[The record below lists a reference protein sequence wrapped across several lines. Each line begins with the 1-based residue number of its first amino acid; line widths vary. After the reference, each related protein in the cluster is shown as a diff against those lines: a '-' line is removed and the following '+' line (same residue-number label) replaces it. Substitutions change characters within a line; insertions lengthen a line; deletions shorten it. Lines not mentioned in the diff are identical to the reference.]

1 MNLINKLKLRIIDY
15 YIIRKFL
22 GTFFFALLMIIT
34 IVVIFDIS
42 EKIDDF
48 IGKHATLKQVVFD
61 YYLNFIPYFAV
72 LFSSLFTFISVIFFT
87 SKMAYNTEIIAI
99 LNSGMS
105 FRRLLYPYILS
116 AAFLSS
122 FSFLLSNYVIP
133 GANRKRFAFEE
144 LYVRNSQYD
153 YTKRNIHKQIEP
165 GTFVY
170 LESFSNM
177 AGVGYKFSMEKFEGN
192 ILVSKL
198 MAENIRWDSIT
209 NKWQLNNYYI
219 RKINGDHETLSKGL
233 KKDTVISLDPK
244 EFKRRDNFV
253 EAMSIHELNSYI
265 KMMKLQGADNLSLYI
280 IEREKRLAYPLS
292 TFILTMIGVTLS
304 TRKVRGGIGVH
315 IGVGLT
321 LSFAYILFMQ
331 FSSQFA
337 ISGALSPMLA
347 AWIPNI
353 IFAGISLYL
362 YKIAP
367 K

>member
-1 MNLINKLKLRIIDY
+1 MKVFDKLKLRLIDY

-34 IVVIFDIS
+34 IAVIFDIS

-48 IGKHATLKQVVFD
+48 ITKHATFKQIIFD

-72 LFSSLFTFISVIFFT
+72 LFSSLFTFIAVIFFT

-99 LNSGMS
+99 LCSGMS
-105 FRRLLYPYILS
+105 FRRLLYPYLLS
-116 AAFLSS
+116 AAFIST

-133 GANRKRFAFEE
+133 QANRKRFAFEE
-144 LYVRNSQYD
+144 IYVQGNKFD
-153 YTKRNIHKQIEP
+153 YIKRNIHKQVEP

-170 LESFSNM
+170 MESFSNFNDM
-177 AGVGYKFSMEKFEGN
+177 GFKFSMEKFNGN
-192 ILVSKL
+192 VLVSKL
-198 MAENIRWDSIT
+198 MADNIRWDSIA
-209 NKWQLNNYYI
+209 NKWQISNYYI
-219 RKINGDHETLSKGL
+219 RNIDGTKETIKKGYRLDTLVKI
-233 KKDTVISLDPK
+233 DPK

-253 EAMSIHELNSYI
+253 EAMSIHELNEYI
-265 KMMKLQGADNLSLYI
+265 NMLRLQGADNLNNFI
-280 IEREKRLAYPLS
+280 IEREKRLAYPFS

-315 IGVGLT
+315 IGAGLT

-337 ISGALSPMLA
+337 ISGELSPMLA

-353 IFAGISLYL
+353 IFIFVSLYL
-362 YKIAP
+362 YWAAP

>member
-1 MNLINKLKLRIIDY
+1 MSFFNKLKLRIIDY
-15 YIIRKFL
+15 YIIKKFL

-34 IVVIFDIS
+34 IAVIFDIS

-48 IGKHATLKQVVFD
+48 ITRHATVREVIFD

-99 LNSGMS
+99 LCSGMS
-105 FRRLLYPYILS
+105 FRRLIYPYLLA
-116 AAFLSS
+116 AAFISG

-133 GANRKRFAFEE
+133 HANKRRFAFEE
-144 LYVRNSQYD
+144 IYIQGHPYD
-153 YTKRNIHKQIEP
+153 YLKRNIHKQTEP

-170 LESFSNM
+170 MESFSNSTNI
-177 AGVGYKFSMEKFEGN
+177 GYRFSMEKFDGN

-198 MAENIRWDSIT
+198 MADYIRWDSLS
-209 NKWQLNNYYI
+209 NKWKLNNYYI
-219 RKINGDHETLSKGL
+219 RNIKGTKETVIKGYQ
-233 KKDTVISLDPK
+233 KDTVVNIDPK

-253 EAMSIHELNSYI
+253 EAMSIHELNEYI
-265 KMMKLQGADNLSLYI
+265 KKLRLQGSDNLNIFI
-280 IEREKRLAYPLS
+280 IEREKRIAYPFS

-304 TRKVRGGIGVH
+304 TRKARGGIGVH
-315 IGVGLT
+315 IGAGLT

-337 ISGALSPMLA
+337 ISGALSPMFA

-353 IFAGISLYL
+353 IFIFISLYL
-362 YKIAP
+362 YRIAP